1 MAQDNQAEVNL
12 DDKRRLGILKRID
25 GHIQG
30 RMVAG
35 LITFL
40 PLLITIVVLL
50 FIVGNADSLVRPLP
64 FIAGEPWDFP
74 GIGVVVLVIVVY
86 FVGLMVW
93 VPPGRKVV
101 DLFSALLRRT
111 PIVKSIFGVSQQAV
125 AAFASQY
132 NFSRV
137 VFVEWPREG
146 MIAMGFVTGRIYAP
160 TKDWSVVAVYIPTV
174 PNPTSGNMAF
184 VVEDDVIETDMTVE
198 GAMRLVFSGG
208 IVLPEY
214 LTLARRPRDTD
225 TEPMRM
231 IGRFEAER

>member
-1 MAQDNQAEVNL
+1 MASNSEPQ
-12 DDKRRLGILKRID
+12 LGQEKEARAGFLKQVD
-25 GHIQG
+25 SHIQG

-35 LITFL
+35 LIYLL
-40 PLLITIVVLL
+40 PTLITVVVML
-50 FIVGNADSLVRPLP
+50 FLIGNADSLIRPLP
-64 FIAGEPWDFP
+64 FISGEPWDFP
-74 GIGVVVLVIVVY
+74 GIGVVVLVVLIY
-86 FVGLMVW
+86 LVGLLVW
-93 VPPGRKVV
+93 VKPGIK
-101 DLFSALLRRT
+101 LLELMNMLLSRT
-111 PIVKSIFGVSQQAV
+111 PIVKSVFGVSQQAV

-160 TKDWSVVAVYIPTV
+160 SKDWSVVAVYIPTV

-184 VVEDDVIETDMTVE
+184 VIEDDVIETDLTVD

-214 LTLARRPRDTD
+214 LTLARLPRDPD
-225 TEPMRM
+225 AEPLRM
-231 IGRFEAER
+231 IGRFESER

>member
-1 MAQDNQAEVNL
+1 MAKDSQAEQSE
-12 DDKRRLGILKRID
+12 DSKRRIGVLKHID
-25 GHIQG
+25 SHIQG
-30 RMVAG
+30 RMVVG
-35 LITFL
+35 LINLL
-40 PLLITIVVLL
+40 PMLITIVVLL
-50 FIVGNADSLVRPLP
+50 FLIGNADRLIRPLP
-64 FIAGEPWDFP
+64 FISGEPWDFP
-74 GIGVVVLVIVVY
+74 GIGVVVLVLLVY
-86 FVGLMVW
+86 LVGLLAW
-93 VPPGRKVV
+93 LPPGRKVI
-101 DLFSALLRRT
+101 DLINALLSRT
-111 PIVKSIFGVSQQAV
+111 PLVKSIFGVSQQAV
-125 AAFASQY
+125 GAFASQY

-160 TKDWSVVAVYIPTV
+160 TKDWSIVSVYIPTV

-184 VVEDDVIETDMTVE
+184 VPEYDVIETDMTVE

-214 LTLARRPRDTD
+214 LTLARMPRDTD

>member
-1 MAQDNQAEVNL
+1 MASSREPDQKQGKVA
-12 DDKRRLGILKRID
+12 RLGILRHID
-25 GHIQG
+25 SHIQG

-35 LITFL
+35 LINLL
-40 PLLITIVVLL
+40 PTLITVIVLL
-50 FIVGNADSLVRPLP
+50 FLIGNADSLVRPLP
-64 FIAGEPWDFP
+64 FIEGEPWDFP
-74 GIGVVVLVIVVY
+74 GVGVVVLVALIY
-86 FVGLMVW
+86 LVGLMVW
-93 VPPGRKVV
+93 VKPGMKLLE
-101 DLFSALLRRT
+101 LFNAFLSRT

-160 TKDWSVVAVYIPTV
+160 SKDWSVVAVYIPTV

-184 VVEDDVIETDMTVE
+184 VIEDDVIETDLTVD

-214 LTLARRPRDTD
+214 LTLARLPR
-225 TEPMRM
+225 EPDAEPLRM
-231 IGRFEAER
+231 VGRFESER

>member
-1 MAQDNQAEVNL
+1 MPNNREPDLGQYEEE
-12 DDKRRLGILKRID
+12 RPGILKHID
-25 GHIQG
+25 SHIQG

-35 LITFL
+35 LINLL
-40 PLLITIVVLL
+40 PMLITIIVLL
-50 FIVGNADSLVRPLP
+50 FLLGNADGLIRPLP
-64 FIAGEPWDFP
+64 FIEGEPWDFP
-74 GIGVVVLVIVVY
+74 GVGVVVLVVLIY

-93 VPPGRKVV
+93 AKPGMKA
-101 DLFSALLRRT
+101 LELLNALLSRT

-160 TKDWSVVAVYIPTV
+160 SREWSVVAVYIPTV
-174 PNPTSGNMAF
+174 PNPTSGNLAF
-184 VVEDDVIETDMTVE
+184 IIEDDVIETDLTVD

-214 LTLARRPRDTD
+214 LTLARMPRDPD
-225 TEPMRM
+225 AEPLKMV
-231 IGRFEAER
+231 GRFESER

>member
-1 MAQDNQAEVNL
+1 MAGDNEPQLGREVEG
-12 DDKRRLGILKRID
+12 RSGILGHID
-25 GHIQG
+25 SHIQG

-35 LITFL
+35 LIHLL
-40 PLLITIVVLL
+40 PTLITIAVLL
-50 FIVGNADSLVRPLP
+50 FLIGNADSLVRPLP
-64 FIAGEPWDFP
+64 FISGRPWDFP
-74 GIGVVVLVIVVY
+74 GIGVVVLVLLIYV
-86 FVGLMVW
+86 VGLMVW
-93 VPPGRKVV
+93 VKPGIK
-101 DLFSALLRRT
+101 LLELMNKLLSRT
-111 PIVKSIFGVSQQAV
+111 PIVKSVFGVSQQAV

-160 TKDWSVVAVYIPTV
+160 SRDWSVVAVYIPTV

-184 VVEDDVIETDMTVE
+184 VIEDEVIETDLTVD

-214 LTLARRPRDTD
+214 LTLARMPKDPG
-225 TEPMRM
+225 TEPLKMV
-231 IGRFEAER
+231 GRFESER